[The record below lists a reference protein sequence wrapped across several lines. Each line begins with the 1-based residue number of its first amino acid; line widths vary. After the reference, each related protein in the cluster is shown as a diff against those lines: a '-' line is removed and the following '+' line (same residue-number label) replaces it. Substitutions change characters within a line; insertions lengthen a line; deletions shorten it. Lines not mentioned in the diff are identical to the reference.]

1 MSSVK
6 DAIVS
11 FAQDLVFSRVDHT
24 KVLVSIELPRAVYH
38 KLELDIKAMD
48 KYKDLNIDISEF
60 KCFGVTFKINAK
72 SEI

>member
-24 KVLVSIELPRAVYH
+24 KVVVSVELPRAAYH
-38 KLELDIKAMD
+38 KLELDIKSMD
-48 KYKDLNIDISEF
+48 KYKAENVDLSEF
-60 KCFGVTFKINAK
+60 KCFGVTFKIKAK
-72 SEI
+72 E